1 MRWPLILALLLL
13 GGCSALSEQQCRL
26 GDWYGLGYQDGQAGR
41 TRTHLDEYHKS
52 CAEYAITPDLER
64 WQAGYDKGL
73 AFYCIPELAYAKGK
87 NGDEYHGVCPND
99 ASFRQRYERGR
110 AEYQVQQ
117 QLDEIADELDRLQD
131 ERERVWKSYRHSQD
145 DAERHEL
152 GHRLRQ
158 FEWHALDLQ
167 QQYMQI
173 KQQQLQLLATPRE

>member
-1 MRWPLILALLLL
+1 M
-13 GGCSALSEQQCRL
+13 
-26 GDWYGLGYQDGQAGR
+26 
-41 TRTHLDEYHKS
+41 
-52 CAEYAITPDLER
+52 
-64 WQAGYDKGL
+64 
-73 AFYCIPELAYAKGK
+73 AYAKGK

>member
-1 MRWPLILALLLL
+1 MRLSIILALLLL
-13 GGCSALSEQQCRL
+13 SGCSALSEQQCRL

-41 TRTHLDEYHKS
+41 HRTRLDEYHKS

-87 NGDEYHGVCPND
+87 NGEEYHGVCPND

-110 AEYQVQQ
+110 AEYQLQR
-117 QLDEIADELDRLQD
+117 QLDDIADELERLQD
-131 ERERVWKSYRHSQD
+131 ERERVWKSYHHSQD

-152 GHRLRQ
+152 RHQLNQ
-158 FEWHALDLQ
+158 YEWQALDLQ
-167 QQYMQI
+167 QHYIQI
-173 KQQQLQLLATPRE
+173 QQQQVLLLATPRE